1 MKISEAERT
10 WGLLFTL
17 FSFFTVSLFSR
28 SRGRAASILPFAPI
42 TARSIASY
50 IAWLGALR
58 QQIASLTKQPV
69 APRGTRWR
77 AAAQGNRRL
86 PLAPCVWSP
95 WGRLAATSP
104 GACPGLSR
112 RLEARTVMRAGPRRI
127 AWDTHSG
134 ERQRR
139 RLRSPARFSLSRPR
153 LPTPAA
159 SIRTCLFSA
168 PWVDSNCPCMPWMG
182 ACGGPQPVGNDAQPS
197 SAAAPRPPSRSPSLP
212 PPSHSRHPSSV
223 STDPIHTPQHPPL
236 HHVQAHQEGRHRRQ
250 VRHPVRR
257 LPAQAGQEDRGL
269 PALEILLQL
278 LRQVLG
284 QAGGRRHLV
293 LQGLPQDA
301 GGRGVHP

>member
-1 MKISEAERT
+1 VREGGGGGEGRSLGDRRQRRAEAVLLASRDGALPLGGHREGEGRHRWSRAGRAERVAAAGMGGRLGRREREVERGGVRTEQIVLQLFCFFPVWARGRGVAWLGGRTRHCQGGWLAERRGHLFVLSTPRRRRARGGEEMKISEAERT

-104 GACPGLSR
+104 GACLGLSR
-112 RLEARTVMRAGPRRI
+112 
-127 AWDTHSG
+127 
-134 ERQRR
+134 
-139 RLRSPARFSLSRPR
+139 
-153 LPTPAA
+153 
-159 SIRTCLFSA
+159 
-168 PWVDSNCPCMPWMG
+168 
-182 ACGGPQPVGNDAQPS
+182 
-197 SAAAPRPPSRSPSLP
+197 
-212 PPSHSRHPSSV
+212 
-223 STDPIHTPQHPPL
+223 
-236 HHVQAHQEGRHRRQ
+236 
-250 VRHPVRR
+250 
-257 LPAQAGQEDRGL
+257 
-269 PALEILLQL
+269 
-278 LRQVLG
+278 
-284 QAGGRRHLV
+284 
-293 LQGLPQDA
+293 
-301 GGRGVHP
+301 